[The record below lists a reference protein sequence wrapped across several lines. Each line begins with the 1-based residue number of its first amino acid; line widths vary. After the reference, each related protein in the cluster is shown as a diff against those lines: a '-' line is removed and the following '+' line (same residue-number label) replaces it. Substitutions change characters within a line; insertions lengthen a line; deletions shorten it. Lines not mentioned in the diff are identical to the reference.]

1 MKRIELRFGGAI
13 YMEEFHERKEKDR
26 VNIYDSDQNYLS
38 HLPVAMLERYAEQFP
53 GLAMQDI
60 LDTKAQTIR
69 ELSDIVSVLNYLRLD
84 WMAIYRNGKFVE
96 RLHGFETSAELCN
109 YEWVNR
115 LGNFYVELEFKSY

>member
-1 MKRIELRFGGAI
+1 MKRIELRFGGDI

-26 VNIYDSDQNYLS
+26 VKIYDSDQNYLAC
-38 HLPVAMLERYAEQFP
+38 LPVAMLERYAEQFP
-53 GLAMQDI
+53 GLVMQDI

-69 ELSDIVSVLNYLRLD
+69 ELDDIVSVLNYLRLD
-84 WMAIYRNGKFVE
+84 WMAIYRNGKFVK